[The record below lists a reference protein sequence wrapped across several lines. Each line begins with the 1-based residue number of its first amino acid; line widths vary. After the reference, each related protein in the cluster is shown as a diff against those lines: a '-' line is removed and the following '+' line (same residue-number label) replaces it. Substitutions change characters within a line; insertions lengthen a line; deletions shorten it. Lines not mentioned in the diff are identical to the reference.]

1 MKKPSDQNLSPST
14 KANSSALSGALSGLS
29 FDTPPHVLILEARF
43 YDEINDLLLA
53 GAQKFLEDAGCS
65 YEVITVPG
73 ALELPSALNF
83 AATAAFTLE
92 HDEFAYDAY
101 VVLGCVIRGETTH
114 YELVSEN
121 CVRGIMDVSLGQNL
135 AVGNGVLTV
144 ENVEQAME
152 RADPERLNKG
162 AGAAEAALRMLKI
175 AQKFGVSSWGM

>member
-1 MKKPSDQNLSPST
+1 MKKTLNQ
-14 KANSSALSGALSGLS
+14 NSSDLGSLT

-43 YDEINDLLLA
+43 YDEINDLLIA
-53 GAQKFLEDAGCS
+53 GAKKFLEENGCT

-73 ALELPSALNF
+73 ALELPVALNW
-83 AATAAFTLE
+83 ASVAMNDAEDE
-92 HDEFAYDAY
+92 HIYDAF

-121 CVRGIMDVSLGQNL
+121 CVRAVMDVALGQTL

-152 RADPERLNKG
+152 RADPARLNKG

-175 AQKFGVSSWGM
+175 KHRFGVVTWGM